1 MSTSP
6 PNLLTQF
13 LAVLFTLLLAG
24 IAFVFGLVVFMI
36 IIGASVMLA
45 LALWIRQKLL
55 VRKVRAGDSSSVID
69 AEFQVIDKPDD
80 DESLK

>member
-6 PNLLTQF
+6 PNPLTQF

-24 IAFVFGLVVFMI
+24 IAFVFGLVVFMVI
-36 IIGASVMLA
+36 LGASVMLA

-55 VRKVRAGDSSSVID
+55 VRKVRSGDSSSVID
-69 AEFQVIDKPDD
+69 AEFQIIDKSAD
-80 DESLK
+80 DENLK

>member
-6 PNLLTQF
+6 PNPLTQF

-24 IAFVFGLVVFMI
+24 IAFIFGLVVFMVI
-36 IIGASVMLA
+36 LGASVMLA

-55 VRKVRAGDSSSVID
+55 VRKVRSGDSSSVID
-69 AEFQVIDKPDD
+69 AEFQVIDKSAD
-80 DESLK
+80 DENLK